1 MFFPIKLKG
10 HLRLIESDPEPMHDS
25 DSNEPILEVVEGDVA
40 APGAETAIVP
50 NAFESVL
57 AKYDEN
63 QPPKY
68 VEPEAPAY
76 KNRALIAAVCI
87 VGGILAGRYTTQPKV
102 ETVVV
107 NKDRPVLV
115 ANQNPAAPAPKVDN
129 AFRDLADLNA
139 FDPWQPM
146 NGGFPL
152 PPKETQAN
160 IVSRSGAPSTEFRPS
175 PPPRMRGDITPMDP
189 TEITG
194 PLPDVNGK
202 GIMLPENPAPG
213 GGTVLKPKPGQDGH
227 STVVAP
233 TPKDEPAGK
242 ERYVAMSVNGPDPTQ
257 GQSSLVGLAS
267 SLGGSARTFS
277 HMNEDGTVEAQ
288 GVLLIIPA
296 SKYEQAKSKIEALG
310 GASIE
315 TNVEGNAS
323 GEQSKIQSMFVAR
336 LTKLKDKQ
344 KDLLVDFLDDAQPV
358 KQVKEAID
366 LETRAVSATRL
377 PGGLSGKVVIR
388 VMLK

>member
-10 HLRLIESDPEPMHDS
+10 HLRLIESEPEPMHDS
-25 DSNEPILEVVEGDVA
+25 DSNEPILEIIEGDVS
-40 APGAETAIVP
+40 APTAETSIVP
-50 NAFESVL
+50 NAFESVI

-115 ANQNPAAPAPKVDN
+115 ANQNPTAPAPKVDN
-129 AFRDLADLNA
+129 AFRDLNDLKD

-160 IVSRSGAPSTEFRPS
+160 IVSRSGAPSTEFRPTA
-175 PPPRMRGDITPMDP
+175 PPRMRGDITPMDP
-189 TEITG
+189 TEVAG

-202 GIMLPENPAPG
+202 GIMLPENPVPG
-213 GGTVLKPKPGQDGH
+213 GGTTPKPKPGQDGH
-227 STVVAP
+227 SPVAP
-233 TPKDEPAGK
+233 APKDEPAGK
-242 ERYVAMSVNGPDPTQ
+242 ERYVAMSVTGPDPIQ

-277 HMNEDGTVEAQ
+277 HMKDDGTAEAQ

-315 TNVEGNAS
+315 TDVEGNAS
-323 GEQSKIQSMFVAR
+323 SEQSKIQSIFIAR
-336 LTKLKDKQ
+336 LTKLKDKL
-344 KDLLVDFLDDAQPV
+344 KDLLVDYLEDATSV
-358 KQVKEAID
+358 KQAKEAID

-377 PGGLSGKVVIR
+377 PGNLSGKVVIR